1 MREHGVLNRVLL
13 IYEEGLRRLDAQ
25 QEISPQVFQHVA
37 NLVRKFVEDYHE
49 KLEENFIF
57 PEFEKRGKLPDLT
70 KTLRAQ
76 HQAGRDVTDIVIR
89 FSTGDQFSKA
99 DSQRQLAAAVRQFI
113 RMYRPHEAREDTVL
127 FPTFR
132 KIVSAARI
140 KELGEQFEKEED
152 RLFGDE
158 GFEKTVDQVAATREA
173 VGDLRAGPIHAQAA
187 ADLSHR
193 SHNRLEKVIEIVVIA
208 GDGAARPCC
217 AARRRTARRLAA
229 RAFAVRFVAAGC
241 ISGRLVERRHRQFF
255 FGGMV

>member
-1 MREHGVLNRVLL
+1 MKRDRRQFLTSTLALGASGILIAGPAARGQGRPASGDTHSDAGGKPSDSAEEVPATEDLMREHGVLNRVLL
-13 IYEEGLRRLDAQ
+13 IYEDGLRRLDVK
-25 QEISPQVFQHVA
+25 QEISPQVFQHSA

-57 PEFEKRGKLPDLT
+57 PEFEKRGKLPELT

-89 FSTGDQFSKA
+89 FSTDDQFSKA
-99 DSQRQLAAAVRQFI
+99 DNQRQLTAAVRQFI

-132 KIVSAARI
+132 KIVLAARI

-158 GFEKTVDQVAATREA
+158 GFEKTVDQVTAIEKQL
-173 VGDLRAGPIHAQAA
+173 GIYELAQFTPK
-187 ADLSHR
+187 L
-193 SHNRLEKVIEIVVIA
+193 
-208 GDGAARPCC
+208 PP
-217 AARRRTARRLAA
+217 T
-229 RAFAVRFVAAGC
+229 
-241 ISGRLVERRHRQFF
+241 
-255 FGGMV
+255 